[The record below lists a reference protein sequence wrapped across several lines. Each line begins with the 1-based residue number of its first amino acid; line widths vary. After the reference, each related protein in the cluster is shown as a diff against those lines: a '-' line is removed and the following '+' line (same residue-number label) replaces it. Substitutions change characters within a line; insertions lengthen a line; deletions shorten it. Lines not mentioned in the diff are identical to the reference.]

1 MIQNILV
8 RFRTYAAFKAALD
21 AGNIS
26 NSSIVFIADR
36 RVIYHNGVEY
46 GVDKSVDITDIDT
59 LNKLSDCGDYIVL
72 DDEHVV
78 GYMTII
84 SDSMNHLVTQIFTS
98 HYVYNTTDG
107 NWTAESEFVLQDDG
121 HNDNTLSCFYR
132 SYRLST
138 SGTATWAVNTWSNWK
153 PCNDFYMKIVT
164 SALESAY
171 GEITD
176 INTKFEN
183 TIVSTN
189 EVDYDPTSTK
199 TTIDDIHAR
208 LDNLDT
214 QVATVAQ
221 KVDVTS
227 AKLDATTAGSITN
240 TEQQQQAYQFSR

>member
-1 MIQNILV
+1 M
-8 RFRTYAAFKAALD
+8 
-21 AGNIS
+21 
-26 NSSIVFIADR
+26 
-36 RVIYHNGVEY
+36 
-46 GVDKSVDITDIDT
+46 
-59 LNKLSDCGDYIVL
+59 
-72 DDEHVV
+72 
-78 GYMTII
+78 
-84 SDSMNHLVTQIFTS
+84 
-98 HYVYNTTDG
+98 
-107 NWTAESEFVLQDDG
+107 

-189 EVDYDPTSTK
+189 EVDYNPASTN

-240 TEQQQQAYQFSR
+240 TEQQQQSY